1 MVQVV
6 SSEPMTSKAAQ
17 NFLRGR
23 GSREGVVVTNAR
35 EIIIYVSDEFSRLT
49 GYSRHEIIG
58 RNCRFLQGSDTDPE
72 AVSEIR
78 QAIRER
84 RECRVGLLNYRKDGS
99 QFWNLLSITPIRNR
113 RGQVTSFAGALMMMA
128 LVPTPFTDSQ
138 LFASSF
144 PLTETETPIDAEILS
159 EHFFFPR
166 KRVTAKLLAVIPRT
180 DFVAETILP
189 TSKGPFRLRAYR
201 DRHIPGY
208 EPVALI
214 SGHVEGM
221 KDVIL
226 RVHDQCVTSEVF
238 GSLKCDCKDQLDYS
252 MEFIRDQGAGLVIYL
267 QQEGRGIGLANKIAA
282 YRMQELG
289 YDTVDANRVLGLP
302 DDSRDYHAVKDILDE
317 LNIQSVRLLTNNP
330 RKIDR
335 LTSLGACVSSRIPI
349 VLPTNEFSAGYL
361 SAKAARMG
369 HILETRTMVVTE
381 HSHGSRECGSLL

>member
-1 MVQVV
+1 
-6 SSEPMTSKAAQ
+6 
-17 NFLRGR
+17 
-23 GSREGVVVTNAR
+23 
-35 EIIIYVSDEFSRLT
+35 
-49 GYSRHEIIG
+49 
-58 RNCRFLQGSDTDPE
+58 
-72 AVSEIR
+72 
-78 QAIRER
+78 
-84 RECRVGLLNYRKDGS
+84 
-99 QFWNLLSITPIRNR
+99 
-113 RGQVTSFAGALMMMA
+113 MA

-138 LFASSF
+138 LLASSS
-144 PLTETETPIDAEILS
+144 PSLSETETSRDAEILS

-166 KRVTAKLLAVIPRT
+166 KRVSAKLVARIPRT

-252 MEFIRDQGAGLVIYL
+252 MEYIRDEGVGLVIYL
-267 QQEGRGIGLANKIAA
+267 QQEGRGIGLANKVAA

-302 DDSRDYHAVKDILDE
+302 DDSRDYDAVKDILDE
-317 LNIQSVRLLTNNP
+317 LKIHSVRLLTNNP

-349 VLPTNEFSAGYL
+349 VLPTNEFSIGYL

-381 HSHGSRECGSLL
+381 HATAHENVARYYSQGRSAWAGRVSVNL